1 MISFKK
7 IFYLLL
13 LISSSVFAQEGI
25 VTGVVK
31 DGSFNDVI
39 PFANVVV
46 KDTKVSSV
54 TDIDGNFTISAPTGA
69 TLVFSFIGFETMEQ
83 EVTGSEM
90 NVTMPRIVEKPDNYY
105 QITRIHDLQPDLVI
119 TGMAHANPLEAR
131 NITTKWSVEF
141 TFAQIHGFTNARE
154 ILQLV
159 TRPLRRNKNIQAF
172 SSSIG
177 QNNDLQ
183 FVQN

>member
-54 TDIDGNFTISAPTGA
+54 TDIDGKYQIKLKPGKYTF
-69 TLVFSFIGFETMEQ
+69 VFSFIGYNTL
-83 EVTGSEM
+83 TISD
-90 NVTMPRIVEKPDNYY
+90 VELKSSTLYFQCPELFSDIFTYLNDKQYP
-105 QITRIHDLQPDLVI
+105 ILVELVDKKDDFISFIFDLEIKNLKD
-119 TGMAHANPLEAR
+119 
-131 NITTKWSVEF
+131 
-141 TFAQIHGFTNARE
+141 FTNLISE
-154 ILQLV
+154 IKQQGINFKII
-159 TRPLRRNKNIQAF
+159 RNRKVDADRKKN
-172 SSSIG
+172 
-177 QNNDLQ
+177 
-183 FVQN
+183 

>member
-54 TDIDGNFTISAPTGA
+54 TDIDG
-69 TLVFSFIGFETMEQ
+69 
-83 EVTGSEM
+83 
-90 NVTMPRIVEKPDNYY
+90 KY
-105 QITRIHDLQPDLVI
+105 QIKLKP
-119 TGMAHANPLEAR
+119 G
-131 NITTKWSVEF
+131 KY
-141 TFAQIHGFTNARE
+141 TFVV
-154 ILQLV
+154 L
-159 TRPLRRNKNIQAF
+159 
-172 SSSIG
+172 
-177 QNNDLQ
+177 
-183 FVQN
+183 